1 MSKTEEARTDP
12 SAGKSG
18 ASPSAPGPVKRST
31 VMEDP
36 TTDPKAAADSVPQ
49 ASPVPDVIR
58 ALEESRKPIA
68 SDQKK

>member
-1 MSKTEEARTDP
+1 
-12 SAGKSG
+12 
-18 ASPSAPGPVKRST
+18 
-31 VMEDP
+31 MEDP

-58 ALEESRKPIA
+58 ALEESRKPHA